1 MSIVWNDKG
10 FQLNGTQFQLI
21 TNLHDLFAL
30 KDQEGLVLGK
40 PRDLIETYLDL
51 FSDFS
56 APRIFELGIF
66 RGGSTAF
73 FNELLRPE
81 KLVAID
87 FMEDAR
93 PGFKNYLDTG
103 ANAASVRPYFQV
115 DQADKQ
121 RLDEIYTSEFGSA
134 PLDLVVD
141 DASHMLEQTRISFNF
156 LFPKLRPG
164 GFYIIEDWS
173 WAHVYD
179 PGKIFDKNFGGQ
191 PPMSNL
197 IIEIM
202 LASAYHQRLIPELR
216 IYPTYAIV
224 RKKATRKPAPDSILP
239 SNASCAEHALEAV
252 TCSAEKD
259 LKPSIGQMV
268 LAAEVVLL
276 LREVANFL
284 RTNRFSRDDCRE
296 NRGNT
301 FAQDAPPTQK
311 ARGFPRG
318 PEAFAGRS

>member
-103 ANAASVRPYFQV
+103 ANAASVDTLSSGIRS
-115 DQADKQ
+115 
-121 RLDEIYTSEFGSA
+121 TSKKISDNGS
-134 PLDLVVD
+134 
-141 DASHMLEQTRISFNF
+141 DASSLVWRFERQEVTSFQIVDF
-156 LFPKLRPG
+156 DRPL
-164 GFYIIEDWS
+164 
-173 WAHVYD
+173 H
-179 PGKIFDKNFGGQ
+179 
-191 PPMSNL
+191 
-197 IIEIM
+197 
-202 LASAYHQRLIPELR
+202 
-216 IYPTYAIV
+216 
-224 RKKATRKPAPDSILP
+224 
-239 SNASCAEHALEAV
+239 NA
-252 TCSAEKD
+252 
-259 LKPSIGQMV
+259 
-268 LAAEVVLL
+268 
-276 LREVANFL
+276 R
-284 RTNRFSRDDCRE
+284 
-296 NRGNT
+296 
-301 FAQDAPPTQK
+301 PPTHTVNGGT
-311 ARGFPRG
+311 GFKSECTVNKWVRCLEEEHVAVKFLG
-318 PEAFAGRS
+318 

>member
-21 TNLHDLFAL
+21 TSLHDLFAL
-30 KDQEGLVLGK
+30 KDQKGLVLGK
-40 PRDLIETYLDL
+40 ARDLIETYLDL

-121 RLDEIYTSEFGSA
+121 RLDEIYASEFGSA

-224 RKKATRKPAPDSILP
+224 RKGD
-239 SNASCAEHALEAV
+239 AETGPGFDIAKQCFV
-252 TCSAEKD
+252 RGTCVGGGD
-259 LKPSIGQMV
+259 L
-268 LAAEVVLL
+268 
-276 LREVANFL
+276 
-284 RTNRFSRDDCRE
+284 
-296 NRGNT
+296 
-301 FAQDAPPTQK
+301 FA
-311 ARGFPRG
+311 
-318 PEAFAGRS
+318 